1 MKIDLT
7 KVHVTDVEG
16 KDVVINLAQHL
27 GNAMYM
33 QGVSLPECELGRELY
48 HSQGEIEVTAE
59 QAEIIRRFAL
69 PLPYVTRTAV
79 QKLLVEQ

>member
-33 QGVSLPECELGRELY
+33 QGGSLPECELGRELY
-48 HSQGEIEVTAE
+48 HSQGEIEVNAE

-79 QKLLVEQ
+79 QKLLTEQ